1 VINLSS
7 AATIVRQFLI
17 EAKAEL
23 KKVTWPTRKQA
34 VASTAVVIVV
44 VVIIALFLSLV
55 DFGLAKIIK
64 LILG

>member
-1 VINLSS
+1 VKVSVM
-7 AATIVRQFLI
+7 TRRVRRFLD

-34 VASTAVVIVV
+34 IASTAVVIVI
-44 VVIIALFLSLV
+44 VIILSIFLSLV
-55 DFGLAKIIK
+55 DLGLTKIIK

>member
-1 VINLSS
+1 MVKVNEMTARLK
-7 AATIVRQFLI
+7 RFLD

-34 VASTAVVIVV
+34 IASTAVVIVV
-44 VVIIALFLSLV
+44 VIILSIFLSLV
-55 DFGLAKIIK
+55 DLGLTKMIK

>member
-1 VINLSS
+1 MKVSGM
-7 AATIVRQFLI
+7 AGRVRRFLD

-34 VASTAVVIVV
+34 IASTAVVIVV
-44 VVIIALFLSLV
+44 VIILSIFLSLV
-55 DFGLAKIIK
+55 DLGLTKMIK